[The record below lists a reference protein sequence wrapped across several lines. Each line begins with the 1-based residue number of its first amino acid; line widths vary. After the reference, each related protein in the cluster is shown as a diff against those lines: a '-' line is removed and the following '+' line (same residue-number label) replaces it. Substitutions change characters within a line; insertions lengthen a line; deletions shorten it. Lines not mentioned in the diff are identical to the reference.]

1 MKRLILMLAMIV
13 CFSGCGIFRKV
24 HKENTLVKVEAKH
37 EINTDSVGLI
47 IDKSV
52 ITIKETIDT
61 SVIIPSKKIV
71 QDTELNMDSLVNGM
85 TAIKNDLVDV
95 TLLLNPVT
103 GILSVAAVIKE
114 QIIPVKMQR
123 QITNHKDITQS
134 TRKTEAVLNTNKS
147 SDEKSVVYKEPKNA
161 MWYVVIIL
169 GAIAIVGWI
178 FKKFY

>member
-1 MKRLILMLAMIV
+1 MLAMIV

-24 HKENTLVKVEAKH
+24 HKENTLVKVESKQQ
-37 EINTDSVGLI
+37 INIDSVGLI

-52 ITIKETIDT
+52 MTIKETIDT

-114 QIIPVKMQR
+114 QVIPVKMER
-123 QITNHKDITQS
+123 EITKHNDITQAAH
-134 TRKTEAVLNTNKS
+134 KTEAVLNTSKS
-147 SDEKSVVYKEPKNA
+147 SEEKSIVDKKPKNA
-161 MWYVVIIL
+161 LWYVVIIL
-169 GAIAIVGWI
+169 CVIAILGWI
-178 FKKFY
+178 FKKLY